1 VIKLPSPRTGP
12 ERHHVGVQ
20 IKPLERL
27 AARREAESER
37 VGTKVGTKLG
47 SEGEGVSEVA
57 IWLEPGAGVEPATY

>member
-1 VIKLPSPRTGP
+1 MIKLPSPRTGP

-37 VGTKVGTKLG
+37 VGTKLG